1 MKSMKSLALAVSLGL
16 GAFGSA
22 EAVLID
28 NFDVTSQSVAADGSD
43 TAAAPEAIGG
53 FRTIE
58 ITKAGPLGA
67 TASVLVPPGI
77 YSHSADALT
86 SATSVITWDANGA
99 GLGGVDLT
107 GGLLNPE
114 FVLDVLFI
122 DIGGINLSISVTDTD
137 GDSDTQAVPVPGGF
151 TAPGT
156 LTLAFSAFDPAVDFT
171 SINSVSLTIAGDT
184 ASDLILDLLQ
194 TQGDTPPP
202 PPSVPEPGILLLLGS
217 GLIGLFGVRGR
228 KASA

>member
-16 GAFGSA
+16 GALGSA
-22 EAVLID
+22 EAFVID
-28 NFDVTSQSVAADGSD
+28 TFDVTSQSVAADGSD
-43 TAAAPEAIGG
+43 TTAAPEAVGG

-67 TASVLVPPGI
+67 TASVLIPPGI

-86 SATSVITWDANGA
+86 AATSVITWDANGA

-107 GGLLNPE
+107 DGLLNPE
-114 FVLDVLFI
+114 FVLEL
-122 DIGGINLSISVTDTD
+122 LSIDLGVSVSIGVTDTF
-137 GDSDTQAVPVPGGF
+137 GGSDTQVVPGLSG
-151 TAPGT
+151 TPGT
-156 LTLAFSAFDPAVDFT
+156 YTLSFSAFTGVDFT
-171 SINSVSLTIAGDT
+171 SIDSISLTVNGPEAT
-184 ASDLILDLLQ
+184 DLTLDLLQ
-194 TQGDTPPP
+194 TQGTTPPP
-202 PPSVPEPGILLLLGS
+202 PPSVPEPGVLLLLGS